1 MIEGGASV
9 ISSLLSSTS
18 STTEPRK
25 LSSLVDTL
33 IITVSPTMVG
43 KEGVPYEAPDFGELD
58 LTQVE
63 TRQFGKDAVFVWG
76 KAQR

>member
-1 MIEGGASV
+1 
-9 ISSLLSSTS
+9 
-18 STTEPRK
+18 
-25 LSSLVDTL
+25 
-33 IITVSPTMVG
+33 MVG